1 MDSGFAIWGGTKS
14 GEMGR
19 AIAFEIKQGQVEKY
33 YHEKRSLPSVET
45 QLFSIAF
52 VFRL

>member
-1 MDSGFAIWGGTKS
+1 MHPGLTLLGGAKS